1 MPSGGGVRHVLA
13 RSERHRLVLILL
25 ACGVF
30 LCAGHAR
37 AAAPP
42 AKPATDTLVLTDG
55 EQLIGKLVKE
65 RSGSITFH
73 SNVVGDVT
81 VPIAKIKELHTA
93 QSTQF
98 AVVEKN
104 QRITRKKAARDIP
117 VGVIAIEDSTIH
129 VAPEGAPAKSIPA
142 KDAAFLIDAATYHRE
157 LHNTHDFLYGWTGTV
172 TAGATLVEST
182 NSAETYTGAATLM
195 RAVPAISWL
204 PPVSKTM
211 LNLSGTYGLAK
222 QAQISSGATIIQPA
236 STTKTDILH
245 GGAEYDKYWSTAF
258 FGFVN
263 AGADHNY
270 GSGLRMQQAYG
281 GGVGWTILRNPKN
294 ELDLKAEMQY
304 EQQQFYNGASSM
316 LGTPTLNLATA
327 AVTQTLKQRFEHGLV
342 LNEYMTLTP
351 AFNVTQAYSAVANA
365 MLTFPLYKRINFSL
379 TSTDNYIGNP
389 PQGYQRNTFQF
400 TAGATYV
407 LK

>member
-1 MPSGGGVRHVLA
+1 M
-13 RSERHRLVLILL
+13 ILL
-25 ACGVF
+25 AVGLF
-30 LCAGHAR
+30 FCATQAR
-37 AAAPP
+37 AAAPAAKSAQP
-42 AKPATDTLVLTDG
+42 AAPETDTLVLTDG
-55 EQLIGKLVKE
+55 EQLIGKLVKVL
-65 RSGSITFH
+65 SGSITFH

-93 QSTQF
+93 QAAKF
-98 AVVEKN
+98 AVVAKN
-104 QRITRKKAARDIP
+104 QHVTRKNAARDIP
-117 VGVIAIEDSTIH
+117 VGVVAIQDNAIH
-129 VAPEGAPAKSIPA
+129 VAPTGAPEKTIPA
-142 KDAAFLIDAATYHRE
+142 TDVAYLIDEQSFDRE
-157 LHNTHDFLYGWTGTV
+157 LHGNQDFLHGWAGTL

-182 NSAETYTGAATLM
+182 NSAQTYTGAATLV
-195 RAVPAISWL
+195 RAIPATSWL
-204 PPVSKTM
+204 PPSSKTT

-222 QAQISSGATIIQPA
+222 QPQIGSGATILQPA

-245 GGAEYDKYWSTAF
+245 GGVEYDKYWSTAF

-270 GSGLRMQQAYG
+270 GSGLQMQQAYG

-327 AVTQTLKQRFEHGLV
+327 AVTETLKRNFAHGMV
-342 LNEYMTLTP
+342 LNQYLTLTP

-365 MLTFPLYKRINFSL
+365 ILTFPVYKKINFSL
-379 TSTDNYIGNP
+379 ASTDNYIGNP
-389 PQGYQRNTFQF
+389 PTGYQRNTFQL

>member
-1 MPSGGGVRHVLA
+1 M
-13 RSERHRLVLILL
+13 VLILL
-25 ACGVF
+25 AAILIF
-30 LCAGHAR
+30 CAGQAR

-42 AKPATDTLVLTDG
+42 AKPAEPQPDTLVLTDG
-55 EQLIGKLVKE
+55 EQLIGKLVKVL
-65 RSGSITFH
+65 SGSITFH
-73 SNVVGDVT
+73 SNIVGDVT

-93 QSTQF
+93 QAAEF

-104 QRITRKKAARDIP
+104 QHITRKTAARDIP
-117 VGVIAIEDSTIH
+117 VGAIAIQDNAIH
-129 VAPEGAPAKSIPA
+129 VAPAAAPEKSIPA
-142 KDAAFLIDAATYHRE
+142 GNVAFLIDEPTFNRE
-157 LHNTHDFLYGWTGTV
+157 LRGNQSFLDGWAGTL

-182 NSAETYTGAATLM
+182 NSAQTYTGAATLV
-195 RAVPAISWL
+195 RAIPAIPWL
-204 PPVSKTM
+204 PPESKTT

-222 QAQISSGATIIQPA
+222 QPQIGSGTTILQPA

-258 FGFVN
+258 FGFAN

-270 GSGLRMQQAYG
+270 GSGLQMQQAYG
-281 GGVGWTILRNPKN
+281 GGIGWTILRNPRN

-316 LGTPTLNLATA
+316 FGTPTLNLATA
-327 AVTQTLKQRFEHGLV
+327 AVTETLKRNFPHGMV
-342 LNEYMTLTP
+342 LSQYLTLTP

-365 MLTFPLYKRINFSL
+365 ILTFPVYKRINFSL

-389 PQGYQRNTFQF
+389 PQGYQRNTLQF

>member
-1 MPSGGGVRHVLA
+1 MPCSAGVWPIFG
-13 RSERHRLVLILL
+13 RSARHRFILILL

-30 LCAGHAR
+30 LFAGHAR

-55 EQLIGKLVKE
+55 EQLIGKLVKV

-73 SNVVGDVT
+73 SDIVGDVT

-93 QSTQF
+93 QSAQF

-104 QRITRKKAARDIP
+104 QRITRKNAVRDIP
-117 VGVIAIEDSTIH
+117 VGVIAIQDDAIH
-129 VAPEGAPAKSIPA
+129 VAPAGAPEKSIPA
-142 KDAAFLIDAATYHRE
+142 SNVAFLIDEATYNRE
-157 LHNTHDFLYGWTGTV
+157 LHNTQDFLYGWTGTV

-182 NSAETYTGAATLM
+182 NSAETYTGAATLV
-195 RAVPAISWL
+195 RAVPTISWL
-204 PPVSKTM
+204 PPASKTT

-222 QAQISSGATIIQPA
+222 QAQISSGATILQPA

-245 GGAEYDKYWSTAF
+245 GGVEYDKYWSTEF

-281 GGVGWTILRNPKN
+281 GGAGWTILRNPKN

-327 AVTQTLKQRFEHGLV
+327 AVTETLKQRFEHGMV